1 MDANNVPPD
10 THCMAVCMSQRHRC
24 TAMSA
29 VAWLAKAKSSAS
41 ALDSAGDRCCNS
53 RVAECCIRAQRRTHG
68 KQTTQLRDRVCTL
81 CRRRRCSGVTGQQGC
96 YPPPP
101 RCSPTNALGNQPGER
116 DRGPRSRVACKQ
128 RHAARRRTRPKTAVP
143 AWNCEVRQV
152 RQAPGWRRVYKC
164 RRLLPTGRPEEVEE
178 RGTVQGPS
186 R

>member
-116 DRGPRSRVACKQ
+116 DRGPRSRVACKE
-128 RHAARRRTRPKTAVP
+128 RHAARRRTPVRKRPCP
-143 AWNCEVRQV
+143 
-152 RQAPGWRRVYKC
+152 
-164 RRLLPTGRPEEVEE
+164 
-178 RGTVQGPS
+178 RGTVRCARCARLRGGAGCTNAEGFYRPGD
-186 R
+186 RKR

>member
-1 MDANNVPPD
+1 
-10 THCMAVCMSQRHRC
+10 MAVCMSQRHRC

-81 CRRRRCSGVTGQQGC
+81 CCRRRCSGVIGQQGC
-96 YPPPP
+96 HPPPP
-101 RCSPTNALGNQPGER
+101 VAHPQ
-116 DRGPRSRVACKQ
+116 RSRKS
-128 RHAARRRTRPKTAVP
+128 ARRARPWASQSRRMQAAACRAATDPSENGRARVELSW
-143 AWNCEVRQV
+143 WNCEVRQV

>member
-96 YPPPP
+96 HPPPPP
-101 RCSPTNALGNQPGER
+101 RCSPTTLSEISPASATVGLAVASPASSGMP
-116 DRGPRSRVACKQ
+116 RGDGPVRK
-128 RHAARRRTRPKTAVP
+128 RPCP
-143 AWNCEVRQV
+143 
-152 RQAPGWRRVYKC
+152 
-164 RRLLPTGRPEEVEE
+164 
-178 RGTVQGPS
+178 RGTVRCARCARLRGGAGCTNAEGFYRPGD
-186 R
+186 RKR